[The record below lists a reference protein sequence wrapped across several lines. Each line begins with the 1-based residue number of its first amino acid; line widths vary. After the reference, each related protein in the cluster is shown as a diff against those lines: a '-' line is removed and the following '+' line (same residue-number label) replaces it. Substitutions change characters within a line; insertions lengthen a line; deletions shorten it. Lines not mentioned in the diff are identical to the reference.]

1 MERTQINK
9 IRDENGKINNGH
21 HRNTKDHTISNCIPT
36 KWTTSKKCTKRYS
49 VSRLNQEKNRIY
61 IYRSITSSEV
71 ESVIKNLPTNQ
82 IPGLDDFIMN
92 STKYLLIG
100 KN

>member
-1 MERTQINK
+1 MDHLEEMYKKVQRFKT
-9 IRDENGKINNGH
+9 EPGK
-21 HRNTKDHTISNCIPT
+21 KQD
-36 KWTTSKKCTKRYS
+36 
-49 VSRLNQEKNRIY
+49 IY
-61 IYRSITSSEV
+61 IYRSITSSEF